1 MTVARRT
8 KRSTPRF
15 KVPTKQEATVELI
28 WHAEGGRPCSFP
40 LEDISI
46 SGISFLLPE
55 DLAVPENGTE
65 LNAVELHFPHA
76 EIAGDLLVMH
86 STVSDS
92 GRVTCGSLFYPASED
107 DLMKLKT
114 VVAGFEVARSLR

>member
-15 KVPTKQEATVELI
+15 RVPDVNQASVDMAFPE
-28 WHAEGGRPCSFP
+28 HGGRVCSFP
-40 LEDISI
+40 IRDLSI

-55 DLAVPENGTE
+55 DLSNIESGTE
-65 LNAVELHFPHA
+65 FQNVTLRFSQATM
-76 EIAGDLLVMH
+76 AGDLLVMH
-86 STVSDS
+86 MSNASG
-92 GRVTCGSLFYPASED
+92 GRVVCGSLFYPASEE
-107 DLMKLKT
+107 DLMKLKS